1 MRSSDLLRIKYAS
14 KQARIAN
21 GWKKWI
27 GQVGGLKTVD
37 AIQIKIDRE
46 KEYNDMV
53 FSNQEWQKKYGRVI
67 NDMNAL
73 VSEYKEVDFGY
84 SMAIEYL
91 YVGPELFKRAREI
104 SKFLSNYGVYEKN
117 GELENEIE
125 KQLKLAKGFFK
136 NYDNATDKRIF
147 ELLTDEYMKQMGDS
161 PLASILKVNS
171 IKDLADII
179 YEKSILT
186 SEVRFKKFMDNLN
199 KNSQN
204 KLNNKDLGYM
214 LWIETNDIFIK
225 NIIPEVRLYR
235 VSMDRLLKTY
245 VAGKLEMFPDLKHWP
260 DANSSMRITYGKLE
274 GSAPHDGMQYTEH
287 TNIDGI
293 ITKNNS
299 GNPDY
304 ELLPRMRKLA
314 AAKDYGDYGQDGEL
328 WVCFSGSN
336 HTTGGNSGSPVLD
349 ADGDLLGINFDRS
362 WESTM
367 SDFMFDKNRCRNIMV
382 DIRYV
387 LWVID
392 IYAGAR
398 HLIDEMILVK

>member
-1 MRSSDLLRIKYAS
+1 MVLPLLMDLV
-14 KQARIAN
+14 Q
-21 GWKKWI
+21 
-27 GQVGGLKTVD
+27 
-37 AIQIKIDRE
+37 
-46 KEYNDMV
+46 
-53 FSNQEWQKKYGRVI
+53 
-67 NDMNAL
+67 
-73 VSEYKEVDFGY
+73 
-84 SMAIEYL
+84 
-91 YVGPELFKRAREI
+91 
-104 SKFLSNYGVYEKN
+104 
-117 GELENEIE
+117 
-125 KQLKLAKGFFK
+125 
-136 NYDNATDKRIF
+136 
-147 ELLTDEYMKQMGDS
+147 DEYMKQMGDS

-171 IKDLADII
+171 IKELADII

-199 KNSQN
+199 KNSHN

-214 LWIETNDIFIK
+214 LWMETNDIFIK

-398 HLIDEMILVK
+398 HLVDEMILVK